1 VTRGARLGAG
11 VGLTFL
17 AVLAGL
23 AGATPAQAHPMGNFS
38 VNQYQ
43 GLTLYPDRIGVV
55 AVVSTAEL
63 PTVQDRKT
71 VDADHDDRV
80 SDAERARYAA
90 TACADMG
97 EKFDVEV
104 AGTRLGWTVTPG
116 EYRYEEGEAGLSTA
130 RLTCTLQAP
139 AALSTDRTVTVVNR
153 YRDDRV
159 GWHELTAIGS
169 GISLVNPPIPAQS
182 TSDQLR
188 AFPTNLETPSALL
201 DVRTA
206 TLTTRPGAD
215 PAPAAVP
222 TTRTAV
228 PTSALT
234 TADRALQRMAAGE
247 RTLPLAV
254 AAFALALLL
263 GAGHAVLPGHGKTVL
278 AVYLAGRQGRP
289 RDALA
294 VGATVT
300 ASHTAAVLV
309 VGLLISGGTAIA
321 GDRLGYLGVA
331 SGLIVVAVGIG
342 MLVRL
347 LRGGTL
353 DAHAH
358 SHGGHTHGHGAHAHD
373 HSAHAH
379 AVHAH
384 AVHSAHAHDHSAQD
398 HDRGHKPG
406 HDHGSGHAHGHGS
419 DHDHDSG
426 HDHDSDHDH
435 GPDHAHDHGRRGR
448 RFGLA
453 GIGIAGG
460 LVPSPS
466 ALVVLL
472 AAIGLGRP
480 WFGVLLTLAYGAGM
494 AATLTAAGLLLIAV
508 RRRVAARLDRLASR
522 AARWTPV
529 MTTTLVLVVGL
540 AMAVRAGVTL

>member
-1 VTRGARLGAG
+1 MTRLARLGAG
-11 VGLTFL
+11 ACLTLL

-23 AGATPAQAHPMGNFS
+23 LGPTPAEAHPMGNFS

-43 GLTLYPDRIGVV
+43 GLTLYPDRIDVV

-63 PTVQDRKT
+63 PTVQDRKSI
-71 VDADHDDRV
+71 DADHDGRV
-80 SDAERARYAA
+80 SDPERARHA
-90 TACADMG
+90 TSACAEMG
-97 EKFDVEV
+97 DRFDVEV
-104 AGTRLGWTVTPG
+104 AGTRLDWTVTPG
-116 EYRYEEGEAGLSTA
+116 GYGYEDGAAGLATA

-139 AALSTDRTVTVVNR
+139 ADLTTTRTITVVNR

-159 GWHELTAIGS
+159 GWHELTAAGS
-169 GISLVNPPIPAQS
+169 GVSLVDPAIPARS
-182 TSDQLR
+182 ISDQLR
-188 AFPTNLETPSALL
+188 TYPTSLDTPAGLL

-206 TLTTRPGAD
+206 TLTTRPGTD
-215 PAPAAVP
+215 PAPAAAA
-222 TTRTAV
+222 TTRPAV

-234 TADRALQRMAAGE
+234 AADRTLQRLTTG
-247 RTLPLAV
+247 RPTVPLAI
-254 AAFALALLL
+254 AAVALALLL

-289 RDALA
+289 RDALT

-300 ASHTAAVLV
+300 ASHTAAVLI

-321 GDRLGYLGVA
+321 GDRLLGYLGVA
-331 SGLIVVAVGIG
+331 SGLIVVAVGVG
-342 MLVRL
+342 MLIRL
-347 LRGGTL
+347 LRGRGL
-353 DAHAH
+353 DGHSH
-358 SHGGHTHGHGAHAHD
+358 SHGGHTHSHGTHTHD
-373 HSAHAH
+373 HAT
-379 AVHAH
+379 
-384 AVHSAHAHDHSAQD
+384 HDHDQST
-398 HDRGHKPG
+398 H
-406 HDHGSGHAHGHGS
+406 
-419 DHDHDSG
+419 DHDH
-426 HDHDSDHDH
+426 
-435 GPDHAHDHGRRGR
+435 ARRGR

-494 AATLTAAGLLLIAV
+494 AATLTAAGLLLLAV
-508 RRRVAARLDRLASR
+508 RRRVASRLNRLASR

-529 MTTTLVLVVGL
+529 MTTALVLVVGL
-540 AMAVRAGVTL
+540 GMAIRAGVTL